1 MARPDC
7 WPVAHRHSKWLD
19 RAIPRRPRATVPS
32 ISREERGS
40 VVGLRLARS
49 RLRHDG
55 TLMADDT
62 SIMDGC
68 GDPDLASGATPE
80 RRRAAAQ
87 FEDLLHASP
96 EALMVVGDDGVV
108 IQANRRAEQIF
119 RADPDA
125 LAGRRTG
132 DLLPAYPA
140 LPPDMIDAGAE
151 IVARRADGTE
161 FPAEIGVNP
170 LGADGSEL
178 LVTVRDVTARKQT
191 EEALLRHALHDSL
204 TGLPNRV
211 LLLDRLAMSLAR
223 ATRRRARVGVLFLDL
238 DRFKL
243 FNDSRGHAAGD
254 ALLRGVAERLK
265 LAIRPDDT
273 VARFGGDEFVVVCDE
288 LSDETEALRVGERV
302 LRSLREPFSV
312 GSEEIFLSGSVGIA
326 LAEAASSPE
335 SLLGDADAA
344 MYRAKLGGGT
354 RCEVFDHT
362 MRQEAATR
370 VATQGDLH
378 RALERNELRVVYQ
391 PVVALDSGVVVAAEA
406 LVRWLHPDRGFVS
419 PGEFVPLAEE
429 SGLIVPIGNWVL
441 EEAVRH
447 WADHLARHPGR
458 VAPVLHVNLS
468 PRQLHQ
474 QEFVGFVHHV
484 LTRYGVEPGQVCF
497 ELTETVLMED
507 LEQRRSPLTEL
518 RDLGLRIAL
527 DDFGTGYSSLTYLKR
542 FPVDCIK
549 IDQSFVAGVAA
560 DAFDAAIV
568 QSVIDLAHA
577 VGLAVV
583 AEGLETPEQL
593 GRLRQLGCDQAQ
605 GYLFARPRPA
615 QDLDPLLRTVFPLSA
630 P

>member
-1 MARPDC
+1 
-7 WPVAHRHSKWLD
+7 
-19 RAIPRRPRATVPS
+19 
-32 ISREERGS
+32 
-40 VVGLRLARS
+40 
-49 RLRHDG
+49 
-55 TLMADDT
+55 MADET
-62 SIMDGC
+62 SIMDGA
-68 GDPDLASGATPE
+68 GEPELASGGALPQ
-80 RRRAAAQ
+80 RRAMALFQ
-87 FEDLLHASP
+87 DLLHASP

-119 RADPDA
+119 RSDPDA

-132 DLLPAYPA
+132 DLLPAYPG

-161 FPAEIGVNP
+161 FPAEISVNP
-170 LGADGSEL
+170 LAADGSEL

-211 LLLDRLAMSLAR
+211 LLLDRLAMALAR

-302 LRSLREPFSV
+302 LRSLREPFPV

-326 LAEAASSPE
+326 LAEADSSPE
-335 SLLGDADAA
+335 SLLRDADAA
-344 MYRAKLGGGT
+344 MYRAKLGGRT

-362 MRQEAATR
+362 MRQEAASR
-370 VATQGDLH
+370 VATQGALH
-378 RALERNELRVVYQ
+378 RALERNEFRVVHQ
-391 PVVALDSGVVVAAEA
+391 PVVSLVTGRVEALEA
-406 LVRWLHPDRGFVS
+406 LVRWLHPDRGFVPPS
-419 PGEFVPLAEE
+419 EFVPLAEE
-429 SGLIVPIGNWVL
+429 SGLIVPLGNWVL
-441 EEAVRH
+441 EEAIRH
-447 WADHLARHPGR
+447 WAGWRGRHPDL
-458 VAPVLHVNLS
+458 VPPILHVNLS
-468 PRQLHQ
+468 PRQVHQ
-474 QEFVGFVHHV
+474 QEFLGFVHHV
-484 LTRYGVEPGQVCF
+484 LTRYGVEPGQVCV

-507 LEQRRSPLTEL
+507 LERRRGPLAEL

-560 DAFDAAIV
+560 DTFDAAIV
-568 QSVIDLAHA
+568 QSVVDLAHA
-577 VGLAVV
+577 VGLSVV
-583 AEGLETPEQL
+583 AEGVETPAQL
-593 GRLRQLGCDQAQ
+593 ECLRQMGCDQAQ
-605 GYLFARPRPA
+605 GYLFSKPRPA
-615 QDLDPLLRTVFPLSA
+615 QDLEAILATVYPLTPSA
-630 P
+630 